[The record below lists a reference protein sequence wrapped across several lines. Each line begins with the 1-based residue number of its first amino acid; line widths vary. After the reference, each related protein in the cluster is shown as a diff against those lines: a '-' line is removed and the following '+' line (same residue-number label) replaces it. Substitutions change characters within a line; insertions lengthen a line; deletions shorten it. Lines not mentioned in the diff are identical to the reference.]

1 MKIALIDTLHANL
14 RSVQRALNEA
24 AKGLDAQTS
33 ARVEVIRTHDP
44 DTIAHADKIVVPGQ
58 GGFGDCLHG
67 LRNRGM
73 HTAIL
78 EKVAAGTSYLGICLG
93 LQALFESS
101 PESPGVPGLSVFR
114 GACAKLEPSP
124 GVKVPHMGWNQLN
137 LQNGGHPV
145 LESAGGEGAWVYF
158 VHSYHGIPDDPSII
172 RATVAHGPHEVTAA
186 VARDNIIA
194 TQFHPEKS
202 QRVGIRLLQG
212 FLAL

>member
-24 AKGLDAQTS
+24 ANQLGAQAS
-33 ARVEVIRTHDP
+33 ARVEVLRTHDP
-44 DTIAHADKIVVPGQ
+44 DSIARADKIVVPGQ

-67 LRNRGM
+67 LRARGM
-73 HTAIL
+73 HEAIL
-78 EKVAAGTSYLGICLG
+78 EKVASGTTYLGICLG

-101 PESPGVPGLSVFR
+101 PEAPGVPGLGLFD
-114 GACAKLEPSP
+114 GACAKLEPEP
-124 GVKVPHMGWNQLN
+124 GIKIPHMGWNQLS
-137 LQNGGHPV
+137 LKNGGHPI
-145 LESAGGEGAWVYF
+145 LESAGGEGTWVYF
-158 VHSYHGIPDDPSII
+158 VHSFHGVPTDPSII
-172 RATVAHGPHEVTAA
+172 KATVDHGAHRITAA
-186 VARDNIIA
+186 VARENVVA